1 MIFDKNYLKPNN
13 ETFYHVYQE
22 ETAKSDFVN
31 PYNDSPYLIASLQKL
46 KKKVMC
52 NRRKKAIED
61 CLNNYQQDT
70 VENPEI
76 NIFKSLDEKS
86 TTASFADYAKASY
99 QKVLKALENIQLLI
113 DKLEG
118 NEPDKVTIIS

>member
-61 CLNNYQQDT
+61 CLNNYQ
-70 VENPEI
+70 
-76 NIFKSLDEKS
+76 
-86 TTASFADYAKASY
+86 
-99 QKVLKALENIQLLI
+99 
-113 DKLEG
+113 
-118 NEPDKVTIIS
+118 

>member
-1 MIFDKNYLKPNN
+1 M
-13 ETFYHVYQE
+13 Q
-22 ETAKSDFVN
+22 S
-31 PYNDSPYLIASLQKL
+31 Q
-46 KKKVMC
+46 
-52 NRRKKAIED
+52 KKAIED

-99 QKVLKALENIQLLI
+99 QKVLKDLENIHLLI